1 MHINNQIFLWDQAT
15 VKLLDVRQIEM
26 VQSEILQK
34 YKIPASIFLLS
45 VHGSAQVQL
54 DQAEFSLQDFKSSIA
69 GKGRPSILFRQAR
82 NLFTISFTTVHG
94 FMKRI
99 PSKYNIVFPLMHPF
113 YFITKFK

>member
-54 DQAEFSLQDFKSSIA
+54 DQAEFSFTGFQILHS
-69 GKGRPSILFRQAR
+69 GKGVTLNIVPTSK

-94 FMKRI
+94 LMKRI